1 MKPNENITHHLENH
15 SILEHYIKLQRGTK
29 KGVYPFNVI
38 KQKRKLK
45 FQQTKDT
52 TSKLNKPKRKKKLL
66 SNSQLLTIKH

>member
-15 SILEHYIKLQRGTK
+15 NILEHYIKHQRWTK
-29 KGVYPFNVI
+29 KGKDPSNVI

-52 TSKLNKPKRKKKLL
+52 TAKLTKPKKKKKKNYYLIH
-66 SNSQLLTIKH
+66 NY